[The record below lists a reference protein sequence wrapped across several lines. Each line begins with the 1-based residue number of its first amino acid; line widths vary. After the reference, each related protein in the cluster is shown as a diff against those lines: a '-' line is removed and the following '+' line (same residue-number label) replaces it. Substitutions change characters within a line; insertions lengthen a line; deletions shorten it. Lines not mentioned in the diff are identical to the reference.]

1 MGATSRQNS
10 HSGIVASTS
19 EGFAFT
25 YLVAMESRQFVVLT
39 DLTGNEL
46 SGFEPTIPE
55 GMAVVGLTTIEDDL
69 ILDCYRVNYLPN
81 EIQRGM
87 LIRRYSQTGTLLEE
101 GHCIADT
108 ALDNTVTMGA
118 EFRQVGPMRMEA
130 AMLVE
135 DYGTNPLDYV
145 MHVGTWPDETQV
157 FWNLNDTLNNIYRLY
172 GMAKNEQQEMVL
184 AVCMDDSIVVHERLL
199 FWACDATGLPRGEP
213 LALALPDSQSATDV
227 MLESLGQSFYA
238 AYSCGNLTLPDA
250 PLRLWLTAFTT
261 EDILPASRHEPAPKG
276 FEISAWPNPFN
287 SSVNIAYY
295 VPASAH
301 MTLSVHDLLGRR
313 VEMLAQET
321 QAPGMHQIVWRPE
334 RQASGTYLIRMQS
347 PRYSMTQKVILL
359 K

>member
-1 MGATSRQNS
+1 VGATSRQNS

-19 EGFAFT
+19 EGFAFI

-39 DLTGNEL
+39 DLNGNEL
-46 SGFEPTIPE
+46 SSFEPTIPE
-55 GMAVVGLTTIEDDL
+55 GMAVIDLATIRDEL
-69 ILDCYRVNYLPN
+69 VLASYRVIYLP
-81 EIQRGM
+81 EETQRLM
-87 LIRRYSQTGTLLEE
+87 LIQKYSEEGTLLEE
-101 GHCIADT
+101 GYCIADT
-108 ALDNTVTMGA
+108 AGSNTLAMGTT
-118 EFRQVGPMRMEA
+118 FRRVGQSMEA

-135 DYGTNPLDYV
+135 DYGTNPLSYV

-157 FWNLNDTLNNIYRLY
+157 SWNLSDTLNNIYRLY
-172 GMAKNEQQEMVL
+172 DMAKNEQQEMVL
-184 AVCMDDSIVVHERLL
+184 AVCIDDSIGMAERLL

-213 LALALPDSQSATDV
+213 LALALPDSQYATGV
-227 MLESLGQSFYA
+227 LMASLGQSFYA
-238 AYSCGNLTLPDA
+238 AYSYGNLTLPDA
-250 PLRLWLTAFTT
+250 PLRIWLTAFTT

-295 VPASAH
+295 VPTSEQV
-301 MTLSVHDLLGRR
+301 TLSVHDLLGRR

>member
-55 GMAVVGLTTIEDDL
+55 GMAVIDLATIGDEL
-69 ILDCYRVNYLPN
+69 VLASYRVIYLP
-81 EIQRGM
+81 EETQRLM
-87 LIRRYSQTGTLLEE
+87 LIQKYSEEGALLEE
-101 GHCIADT
+101 GYCIADT
-108 ALDNTVTMGA
+108 AGSNTLAMGTV
-118 EFRQVGPMRMEA
+118 FRKVGETMEA

-135 DYGTNPLDYV
+135 DYGTNPLSYV

-157 FWNLNDTLNNIYRLY
+157 SWNLGDTLNNIYRLY

-184 AVCMDDSIVVHERLL
+184 AVCIDDSIVVHEKLL

-238 AYSCGNLTLPDA
+238 AYSYGNLTMPDA
-250 PLRLWLTAFTT
+250 PLRVWLTAFTT

-295 VPASAH
+295 VPVSEQ

-334 RQASGTYLIRMQS
+334 RQASGSYFVHMQS